1 LYYKKVLGFK
11 VSTAPEVQY
20 SYGLSL
26 YKCKKYAEAVAH
38 LEGAIA
44 RQPYRYGWIQTLA
57 LNMQRMKNFERALEL
72 FEVACHGEP
81 DRINWRVRWAKCAR
95 QARRNDEALAILDQ
109 MLVDFPE
116 SREASGAIATF
127 LKDHGQRWRELDIR
141 ESYQEQ
147 HADEPEW
154 FYLAGEAA
162 RFMSRFEQAAN
173 FYRQAIELDDTK
185 LKYQYA
191 LGQALES
198 LGQSEQAEQAYSQA
212 VTLSSSELVYQVGI
226 GRLHER
232 SEQWSQ
238 ALDAYTQHIGQTDE
252 ALQLW
257 NLNYRAGEV
266 AARLFKLDEAA
277 EFFAAAAKL
286 GASAEERVK
295 SSYARGRVLARAG
308 KHHDAVL
315 TYESFVNELGAQQS
329 IKPAVPY
336 FRFGYSLQHEGNF
349 ARASEQYLRAA
360 EAWGYFEGR
369 NKDSK
374 SAGLRGN
381 EHFQLGITAEAI
393 GDWHEA
399 AEQFAQALWHT
410 SSTERGWQARA
421 GRAFSMLG
429 EYEKACGYFE
439 NMLMFTDISVAGTGD
454 ALKGVGRR
462 RGALAIQARDR
473 QAMDE
478 QLVLFESSHG
488 NNVHCHPYAIY
499 KAMRRDPR
507 FAGFRYAWVFND
519 QTVIPKQLAEDTDVA
534 IVKQHSDKY
543 ISLLGTAKYL
553 VNNATFPTYFL
564 RREGQQVL
572 NTWHGTPLKFMGK
585 LVKDGVAEHRNVQR
599 NFMATTHM
607 MVPNEHTFKTL
618 SVDHDLDGLFPGKV
632 ALTGS
637 PRIDSTLNLSAE
649 RRSEILELLGIDA
662 SNSEKIVLFA
672 PTWRGKLNDRS
683 YDVAGLV
690 EDVAK
695 LAEGKH
701 HMLFRAHRF
710 AEKLIGDE
718 GLDATIVP
726 SSIDTNELLA
736 VVDVLI
742 TDYSSIFYDY
752 LPLNRPVIFYTP
764 DYDAYEAER
773 GLYFDRSTWPG
784 SVYDEVDD
792 VVAEVQRLTTSQSAE
807 LHPNFAANIAQFS
820 PLEDGAATGRV
831 IEFFF
836 FEDDSH
842 LLERPMEER
851 TKLLFYQGGFK
862 PNGIATAFTNLISA
876 LDPQKYLVAIAVD
889 TNAVAN
895 NPDAL
900 QILESL
906 PEHVRI
912 LPRAGAT
919 TMSAEE
925 RWVSDQFH
933 AQRGHTSP
941 VAEKIHMGTMTREM
955 HRSFGDVHFDA
966 AIDFEGYSRF
976 WAALF
981 AAAHSHA
988 DQTLI
993 YLHND
998 MVGEWLLRFGTM
1010 SGLFVTYP
1018 HFDQLVSVTESV
1030 GDLNR
1035 EQLSARFGLDPAQF
1049 TVSENLLDLDKPLAW
1064 SKLGEPVHEF
1074 EGADLTV
1081 FANMA
1086 RSSPEKGQT
1095 KLLEAFYQVHQRH
1108 PETRLLLI
1116 GDGPLHSDLD
1126 REINNL
1132 GLQDV
1137 VVITG
1142 LLANPFPTLKS
1153 ADCFIFS
1160 SDYEGQGLAMV
1171 EALMLG
1177 LPAVSTDVVGSH
1189 SVLVDGY
1196 GLLVENSIQGL
1207 VDGMEQQLA
1216 GYQAPKQFN
1225 AAEYQAAALAQFER
1239 LLQLTKV

>member
-1 LYYKKVLGFK
+1 MYYKKVLGFK
-11 VSTAPEVQY
+11 VSTAPEVQF

-26 YKCKKYAEAVAH
+26 YKCKKYADAVVH

-57 LNMQRMKNFERALEL
+57 LNMQRMKNYERALEL
-72 FEVACHGEP
+72 FEAACQGEP

-109 MLVDFPE
+109 MLVDFPD
-116 SREASGAIATF
+116 SPEASGAIATF

-141 ESYQEQ
+141 EAYQEQ
-147 HADEPEW
+147 HESEPEW

-162 RFMSRFEQAAN
+162 RFMSRFEQAAD
-173 FYRQAIELDDTK
+173 FYRRAIELNDDV
-185 LKYQYA
+185 LKYHYA

-198 LGQSEQAEQAYSQA
+198 LGGAEQAEQAYAQA
-212 VTLSSSELVYQVGI
+212 VAISNSELVHQTGI

-232 SEQWSQ
+232 NEQWAK
-238 ALDAYTQHIGQTDE
+238 ALESYTR
-252 ALQLW
+252 QLELGGDPAKRW

-266 AARLFKLDEAA
+266 ASRLFKLDEAA

-286 GASAEERVK
+286 GATAEERVK

-308 KHHDAVL
+308 RHRDAVAA
-315 TYESFVNELGAQQS
+315 YEAFVYELGEQQA
-329 IKPAVPY
+329 IKPQVPY
-336 FRFGYSLQHEGNF
+336 FRFGYSLQREGQF
-349 ARASEQYLRAA
+349 ERAAKQYLLAA
-360 EAWGYFEGR
+360 DAWGYYAGKD
-369 NKDSK
+369 KDSK
-374 SAGLRGN
+374 WAGLRGN
-381 EHFQLGITAEAI
+381 EHFQLGAAAEAA
-393 GDWHEA
+393 GDWREA
-399 AEQFAQALWHT
+399 AEQFAQALWHA

-421 GRAFSMLG
+421 GRAFAKLG
-429 EYEKACGYFE
+429 EFETACRYFE
-439 NMLMFTDISVAGTGD
+439 HMLMFTEISVAGTGD

-462 RGALAIQARDR
+462 RGALAIHARDT
-473 QAMDE
+473 QPMDE
-478 QLVLFESSHG
+478 HLVLFESSHG
-488 NNVHCHPYAIY
+488 NNVHCHPFAIY
-499 KAMRRDPR
+499 QAMRQDPR
-507 FAGFRYAWVFND
+507 FAGFRYAWVYND
-519 QTVIPKQLAEDTDVA
+519 QSSIPQQLAEDADVA

-637 PRIDSTLNLSAE
+637 PRIDSTLNLSAQ
-649 RRSEILELLGIDA
+649 RRGEILELLGIDA
-662 SNSEKIVLFA
+662 DSTQKIVLFA
-672 PTWRGKLNDRS
+672 PTWRGQLKDRS

-690 EDVAK
+690 DDLAK
-695 LAEGKH
+695 LAEGGH

-710 AEKLIGDE
+710 AEQLIGDAD
-718 GLDATIVP
+718 LDATIVP
-726 SSIDTNELLA
+726 ASIDTNELLA

-752 LPLNRPVIFYTP
+752 LPMNRPVVFYTP
-764 DYDAYEAER
+764 DYEAYEAER
-773 GLYFDRSTWPG
+773 GLYFDRATWPG
-784 SVYDEVDD
+784 NVYDEIDD
-792 VVAEVQRLTTSQSAE
+792 AAAEVRRLTSGQGVEA
-807 LHPNFAANIAQFS
+807 HANFAQNAAEFS
-820 PLEDGAATGRV
+820 PMEDGAATGRV

-836 FEDDSH
+836 FGDDSH
-842 LLERPMEER
+842 LLEQPVEER

-876 LDPQKYLVAIAVD
+876 LDPRKYLVSIAVD

-933 AQRGHTSP
+933 AQRGHASP
-941 VAEKIHMGTMTREM
+941 AAEQIHMGTMTREM

-988 DQTLI
+988 DRTLI

-1035 EQLSARFGLDPAQF
+1035 EQLSERFGLDPAQF

-1074 EGADLTV
+1074 EGENLTV

-1086 RSSPEKGQT
+1086 RLSPEKGQA
-1095 KLLEAFYQVHQRH
+1095 KLLEAFAEVHQRH

-1126 REINNL
+1126 REIEAR
-1132 GLQDV
+1132 GLEEV
-1137 VVITG
+1137 VAITG

-1153 ADCFIFS
+1153 ADCFVFS

-1189 SVLVDGY
+1189 SVLVGGY
-1196 GLLVENSIQGL
+1196 GLLVENSVQGL

-1216 GYQAPKQFN
+1216 GYQAPKKFD
-1225 AAEYQAAALAQFER
+1225 AAEYQASALAQFEQ
-1239 LLQLTKV
+1239 LLQLAKV